1 MDDVKKVDASIVL
14 KSGFWYTVCVF
25 LQKSLHFITV
35 PLFSRIMTKTDIGYF
50 GNMSSWMSILTVLTS
65 FELSQSIIR
74 SKLEVKDDLDS
85 YIWSILSLTTITTG
99 ATYIVFCLFP
109 DFFSGLFNVEARHFH
124 IMFLYLLTAPA
135 FNMFITKQRAFYKY
149 KSFVIITFISS
160 IAATILSVTLVL
172 LLPDKLAG
180 RIYGGYIPHII
191 IGAAFYILLLQKGKV
206 IKTEHWKYALVL
218 MLPLVP
224 HVLSLSLLSSSDRI
238 IITRVCGEEYTA
250 VYTIAYSCYHI
261 ATVLFHS
268 LNKAWAPWLLDNLHI
283 KNYEEIRSVS
293 KKYVGLFV
301 ILINMV
307 FFLAPEIIWILGGKS
322 YAEAVYCIPPLIA
335 SCVIQLI
342 YTMYVNVEFFA
353 KKTIG
358 VSIGTIIAALANI
371 GLNLLLIP
379 LYPEKG
385 YTIAAYTTLAGYALL
400 FVIHYFLVKRLH
412 YEHVFD
418 IRFLVIVIAITL
430 AIAIGSNILY
440 SHMVVR
446 YSVAAAYAIALVIF
460 TAKNKKMIRS
470 IIKR

>member
-1 MDDVKKVDASIVL
+1 MDSPKNVKASIVL
-14 KSGFWYTVCVF
+14 KSAFWYTACDF

-440 SHMVVR
+440 SHTVVR
-446 YSVAAAYAIALVIF
+446 YSVTAAYAIALVIF